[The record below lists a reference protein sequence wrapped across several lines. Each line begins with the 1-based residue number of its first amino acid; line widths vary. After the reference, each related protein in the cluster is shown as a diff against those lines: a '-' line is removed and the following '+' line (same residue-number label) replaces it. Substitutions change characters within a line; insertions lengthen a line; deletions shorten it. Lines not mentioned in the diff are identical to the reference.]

1 MVATGTWRFNKKY
14 KGKYDEGY
22 EDLFVSRLQALKDR
36 GLRGESDSGPPLSE
50 EQASWGELTEEQ
62 KRVEIRAMEIYAAMI
77 DDLDVYVGKVI
88 DFLEEK
94 G

>member
-1 MVATGTWRFNKKY
+1 
-14 KGKYDEGY
+14 
-22 EDLFVSRLQALKDR
+22 
-36 GLRGESDSGPPLSE
+36 
-50 EQASWGELTEEQ
+50 
-62 KRVEIRAMEIYAAMI
+62 MEIYAAMI